1 MHMHTTGPCIL
12 VAWLSCFGPPHD
24 PELLARTDE
33 HLPWHVAGEHEVAV
47 LVLVGDGELA
57 SAVGRG
63 GEAAEERVQRVPQ
76 LTVAAVGPQVH
87 LPEVWR
93 PVHAHLHVQASSSL
107 LLAPPGPPRLRRR
120 VERVL
125 PVHSHRRPPH
135 HLHLGGRCGVVMVMV
150 VRPGRLA
157 LHHRRRR
164 PFRRRQ
170 RRLHDVDDV
179 SVAAAGRTQT
189 QLCVDHLHG
198 RTSRAP
204 IDHRSKMLAGRTTKK
219 T

>member
-1 MHMHTTGPCIL
+1 MIL
-12 VAWLSCFGPPHD
+12 SFLQEQMNILQIPQQCASEVRCCCSSFIHAWID
-24 PELLARTDE
+24 IDAAARRYYL
-33 HLPWHVAGEHEVAV
+33 LPWHVAGEHEVAV

-135 HLHLGGRCGVVMVMV
+135 HLHPAR
-150 VRPGRLA
+150 A
-157 LHHRRRR
+157 RRRSR
-164 PFRRRQ
+164 TRTASAQ
-170 RRLHDVDDV
+170 LL
-179 SVAAAGRTQT
+179 AA
-189 QLCVDHLHG
+189 C
-198 RTSRAP
+198 
-204 IDHRSKMLAGRTTKK
+204 
-219 T
+219 